1 MAEPF
6 ISQISAFGLGFT
18 IRDWIICSGQILSI
32 QQNQALFSLISNIY
46 GGDAI
51 NTFGVPNLTDRTVVH
66 SGQGPGLSN
75 RTMGTYYPY
84 DDTPL
89 FPSNLPA
96 HSHGIDQK
104 AQPKVGTTLNPDPIT
119 VTAIP
124 EGNFA
129 GIKIQADWYA
139 NGQNLKDLSS
149 AGSPSTGH
157 AGGNQH
163 LPTISPYQVVTYEM
177 ALFGTYPP
185 RSN

>member
-32 QQNQALFSLISNIY
+32 QQNQALFSLISNVY
-46 GGDAI
+46 GGDGS
-51 NTFGVPNLTDRTVVH
+51 NTFGVPNLTDKTVVH
-66 SGQGPGLSN
+66 SGLGPGLSS
-75 RTMGTYYPY
+75 RTIGTYYPY
-84 DDTPL
+84 ADALL
-89 FPSNLPA
+89 FTSNLPA
-96 HSHGIDQK
+96 HSHGIAQK
-104 AQPKVGTTLNPDPIT
+104 AQPKVGTTLTPSPNT

-139 NGQNLKDLSS
+139 SGQNFQDLGSD
-149 AGSPSTGH
+149 GSPPTGY

-185 RSN
+185 HSN